1 MFQQFLP
8 PPIYKFV
15 AVGGKIFV
23 STPKRQ
29 YWLWSKPSLL
39 LSRYRGSF
47 PGVKQPGRED
57 GNSYPSRSRM
67 CKGRPLLPLFDF
79 KAWTGIVL
87 PFTINPLIH
96 PIKIHP
102 SRQRIFLPFTHTAF
116 QSHNNYPLVN
126 PPITYVQISQC
137 FHKLPN
143 TTTYQLHNPHIM
155 PYVPLFLS
163 EQSIL
168 VFSLDKSPRHERED
182 VQVTEASAWITTAQL
197 SH

>member
-1 MFQQFLP
+1 MFQQFLAP
-8 PPIYKFV
+8 SIYKFV

-29 YWLWSKPSLL
+29 DWVRSKLSLL
-39 LSRYRGSF
+39 LSRYQGSF
-47 PGVKQPGRED
+47 LGLKQPGRED
-57 GNSYPSRSRM
+57 GNSCPSRSRM
-67 CKGRPLLPLFDF
+67 CEGRPLLPLFDF
-79 KAWTGIVL
+79 NAWTGTLL

-116 QSHNNYPLVN
+116 QSHNNNPFVN
-126 PPITYVQISQC
+126 PPITYVQKSHC
-137 FHKLPN
+137 FHRLPN
-143 TTTYQLHNPHIM
+143 TTTYPFHNPQIM